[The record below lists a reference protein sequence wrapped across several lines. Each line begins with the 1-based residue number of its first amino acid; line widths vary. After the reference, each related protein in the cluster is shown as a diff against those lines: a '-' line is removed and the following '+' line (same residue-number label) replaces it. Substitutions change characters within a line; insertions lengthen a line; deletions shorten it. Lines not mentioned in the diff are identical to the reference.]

1 MNLPEISVKNPVTTF
16 MIFVGVLMVGGLC
29 LFLLPVDLLPEMDVP
44 AITVITPYEGAA
56 PQEVEAKV
64 TEILERFLSIVPEL
78 KHITSTS
85 KEGRSIITLAFE
97 WGTDLDTRANEVRD
111 AVGMAKMMLPD
122 EVDEP
127 RVVKF
132 DVSRFPIMVYGVR
145 ARESYPHLEDILE
158 DELADPLK
166 RLPGVG
172 SAAVQVPL
180 HRQINVEVDRERL
193 ASYGLTPQ
201 DVVRAIIN
209 ENKDTSA
216 GNVKIGLT
224 DYLVRVP
231 GEFKEVAPMRQIVLT
246 SRNGSI
252 VRLSDVG
259 TVEDGFKEIQRYV
272 RINGQRGA
280 VLLIQ
285 KESEANTV
293 QVARQV
299 RKRIEQLK
307 KRLPAD
313 IEVIRVMDQSE
324 DIERTIK
331 DLSNTLLL
339 GGLLA
344 MVIVLVFLRQWRATI
359 VIGLAI
365 PFSLIAAV
373 ILIYFLDYTINM
385 MSLFAMTI
393 GIGMVVD
400 NAIVI
405 LENITRHRE
414 GGERPKEGAVYG
426 ASEVAMAITASTL
439 TTICIFF
446 PILFVK
452 GITKVIFTEF
462 AVVISVVLLAS
473 LFSAITLTPMLSS
486 TLMDVSIKKY
496 KQSKFFAKTEQT
508 FNTLAIRYAEVLS
521 WALGHRKS
529 VIAIAVIL
537 FASSLCLVPLLGT
550 EFMPEEDKAVVRGT
564 LYMPAGTR
572 IEETARVMQAIE
584 KILEEEIQEGER
596 IAIFTRCG
604 VSEAGMSDVFGD
616 EGSHIGVFGVKLVPK
631 VKRARVVKDIAAA
644 VRRRIEQSKGLLQI
658 DRYSLDTGD
667 PLEGLILGGE
677 KPLTVNIIGDDMDM
691 TDEIAA
697 KIKKIAENTTG
708 AVDVGIS
715 RVKGRPELQ
724 VKVDRAKASAIG
736 LNVSDIGDTI
746 RASFYGRE
754 ASKYRVHGDE
764 YDVFVRL
771 REQDRSDIRSVQATP
786 LRLPGGQLVRVD
798 NVAKTDIRFGPVEI
812 KRKDQGRIVNVEGNV
827 YKRSLGEVVAD
838 IEAEIEKMDIPA
850 GVEVY
855 FAGQTEEQRE
865 SFFWLTLAL
874 IVGMALVY
882 MVMASQFESLLHPFV
897 VMFSVPFAFTGAILA
912 VFLGGHHVN
921 IIVFLGLL
929 MLVGIVVNNA
939 IVLVD
944 YINILRARGIEMSE
958 AIRRAGQ
965 TRLRP
970 VLMTAFTTIF
980 ALMPMAFAKGQG
992 SEIWNPLGVTV
1003 MGGLLVSTLVTL
1015 VLVPTMYSIFEGSRK
1030 AVSQAYV
1037 KKSSL

>member
-1 MNLPEISVKNPVTTF
+1 MKLPELSVKNPVTTF
-16 MIFVGVLMVGGLC
+16 MFFLGALMVGALC

-56 PQEVEAKV
+56 PQEVETKV

-85 KEGRSIITLAFE
+85 KEDRSIITLAFE

-111 AVGMAKMMLPD
+111 AVGMAKMRLPD

-145 ARESYPHLEDILE
+145 ARESYPQLEDILE

-180 HRQINVEVDRERL
+180 HRQINIELDRERL

-201 DVVRAIIN
+201 DVVLAIKN

-216 GNVKIGLT
+216 GNVKMGLT

-231 GEFKEVAPMRQIVLT
+231 GEFKEVMPMRQIVLT

-280 VLLIQ
+280 VLFIQ

-293 QVARQV
+293 QVAQQV

-307 KRLPAD
+307 KRLPPD
-313 IEVIRVMDQSE
+313 IEVISVMDQSE
-324 DIERTIK
+324 DVERTIK

-344 MVIVLVFLRQWRATI
+344 MGVVLIFLRQWRATI

-365 PFSLIAAV
+365 PFSLIVAIIV
-373 ILIYFLDYTINM
+373 IYFLDYTINM

-414 GGERPKEGAVYG
+414 EGERPKEGAVYG
-426 ASEVAMAITASTL
+426 ASEVAMAVTASTL

-486 TLMDVSIKKY
+486 TLMGVSTRKY
-496 KQSKFFAKTEQT
+496 KQSKFFAKTEQM
-508 FNTLAIRYAEVLS
+508 FKVLGARYAEVLS
-521 WALGHRKS
+521 WALAHRKR
-529 VIAIAVIL
+529 VIAIALIL
-537 FASSLCLVPLLGT
+537 FFTSLSFIPFLGT
-550 EFMPEEDKAVVRGT
+550 EFMPQEDKALIQGT
-564 LYMPAGTR
+564 LHMPVGTR
-572 IEETARVMQAIE
+572 VEETGRVMEAVEEI
-584 KILEEEIQEGER
+584 IREEIQESE
-596 IAIFTRCG
+596 IVAIFTRCG
-604 VSEAGMSDVFGD
+604 VSESGMSDVFGE
-616 EGSHIGVFGVKLVPK
+616 EGSHIGVFGAKLVPK
-631 VKRARVVKDIAAA
+631 VKRKRVVKDIAAA
-644 VRRRIEQSKGLLQI
+644 LRRRLDESKSLLQI
-658 DRYSLDTGD
+658 DKYSLDIGD
-667 PLEGLILGGE
+667 PIEGLILGGE
-677 KPLTVNIIGDDMDM
+677 KPLTVNIIGNDMEV
-691 TDEIAA
+691 TDRIAA
-697 KIKKIAENTTG
+697 EIKTIAENTPG
-708 AVDVGIS
+708 AVDVSVS

-724 VKVDRAKASAIG
+724 VTVDRPKASAIG

-771 REQDRSDIRSVQATP
+771 REQDRGDIRDVQATP
-786 LRLPGGQLVRVD
+786 LRLPGGQLIRVD
-798 NVAKTDIRFGPVEI
+798 NVAQTDVRFGPVEI
-812 KRKDQGRIVNVEGNV
+812 KRKDQGRIVNVGGHI
-827 YKRSLGEVVAD
+827 YGRSLGEVVAD
-838 IEAEIEKMDIPA
+838 IEAEVEKMDIPA

-855 FAGQTEEQRE
+855 FAGQAEEQRE

-874 IVGMALVY
+874 IVGVALVY
-882 MVMASQFESLLHPFV
+882 MVMASQFESLLDPFV

-929 MLVGIVVNNA
+929 MLIGIVVNNA

-944 YINILRARGIEMSE
+944 YINILRARGLEMNE
-958 AIRRAGQ
+958 AIRQAGQ

-980 ALMPMAFAKGQG
+980 ALVPMAFAKGQG
-992 SEIWNPLGVTV
+992 SEIWNPLGLTV
-1003 MGGLLVSTLVTL
+1003 MGGLLISTLVTL
-1015 VLVPTMYSIFEGSRK
+1015 ILVPTMYSIFERR
-1030 AVSQAYV
+1030 V
-1037 KKSSL
+1037 KKSRI

>member
-1 MNLPEISVKNPVTTF
+1 MRLPEISVKNPVTTF
-16 MIFVGVLMVGGLC
+16 MIFLGALMVGALC
-29 LFLLPVDLLPEMDVP
+29 LFLLPVDLLPEMDLPV
-44 AITVITPYEGAA
+44 ITVMTPYDGAA
-56 PQEVEAKV
+56 PEDVETKV
-64 TEILERFLSIVPEL
+64 TEILERFLSTVPEL
-78 KHITSTS
+78 KHITSVS
-85 KEGRSIITLAFE
+85 KENMSIISLAFE

-111 AVGMAKMMLPD
+111 AVGVAKMRLPD

-127 RVVKF
+127 RVMKINI
-132 DVSRFPIMVYGVR
+132 SLFPIMFYGVM
-145 ARESYPHLEDILE
+145 AKESYPHLEDILD
-158 DELADPLK
+158 DEVVNPLK

-172 SAAVQVPL
+172 TAAVHVPL
-180 HRQINVEVDRERL
+180 HRQINVELDRERL
-193 ASYGLTPQ
+193 AGYGLTPQ
-201 DVVRAIIN
+201 DVVRAIKN

-216 GNVKIGLT
+216 GNVKMGLT

-246 SRNGSI
+246 ARNSSV

-259 TVEDGFKEIQRYV
+259 TVEDGFEEIQRYI
-272 RINGQRGA
+272 RINGQNGA
-280 VLLIQ
+280 LLMIQ

-307 KRLPAD
+307 KRLPPD
-313 IEVIRVMDQSE
+313 IEVINVMDSSE

-344 MVIVLVFLRQWRATI
+344 MGVVLVFLRRWRAAI

-365 PFSLIAAV
+365 PFSLIVAIIV
-373 ILIYFLDYTINM
+373 IYFLDYTINM

-414 GGERPKEGAVYG
+414 EGERPKEGAVYG

-452 GITKVIFTEF
+452 GITKIIFTEF

-486 TLMDVSIKKY
+486 TLMRTSVKKY
-496 KQSKFFAKTEQT
+496 KRGKFFAKTEQM
-508 FNTLAIRYAEVLS
+508 FKILATKYAEVLS
-521 WALGHRKS
+521 WVLGHRKS
-529 VIAIAVIL
+529 VIVVALIL
-537 FASSLCLVPLLGT
+537 FFTSLSLVPFLGT
-550 EFMPEEDKAVVRGT
+550 EFMPAEDRAVVRGE
-564 LYMPAGTR
+564 LHMPVGTR
-572 IEETARVMQAIE
+572 VEETARVMEAV
-584 KILEEEIQEGER
+584 EEILKEEVQESEI
-596 IAIFTRCG
+596 IAIFTKCG
-604 VSEAGMSDVFGD
+604 TTKTEMSAVFGE
-616 EGSHIGVFGVKLVPK
+616 EGSHIGMFGVKLVPK
-631 VKRARVVKDIAAA
+631 VERKRVVKDIAAA
-644 VRRRIEQSKGLLQI
+644 LRRRIEESKGLLQI
-658 DRYSLDTGD
+658 DRYSLDIGE

-677 KPLTVNIIGDDMDM
+677 KPLTVNIIGDDMEV
-691 TDEIAA
+691 TDKIAA
-697 KIKKIAENTTG
+697 KIKKLVQNTPGT
-708 AVDVGIS
+708 VDVGIS

-724 VKVDRAKASAIG
+724 VTVDRSKASAIG

-771 REQDRSDIRSVQATP
+771 QEQDRSDIRDVQATP

-798 NVAKTDIRFGPVEI
+798 NVAQTDIEFGPVEI

-827 YKRSLGEVVAD
+827 YGRSLGEVVAD
-838 IEAEIEKMDIPA
+838 IEAEIEEMDIPA

-855 FAGQTEEQRE
+855 MAGQAEEQRE

-882 MVMASQFESLLHPFV
+882 MVMASQFESLLDPFV

-929 MLVGIVVNNA
+929 MLIGIVVNNA

-944 YINILRARGIEMSE
+944 YINILRARGFEMNE

-970 VLMTAFTTIF
+970 VLMTVFTTIF

-992 SEIWNPLGVTV
+992 SEIWNPLGLTV

-1015 VLVPTMYSIFEGSRK
+1015 VLVPTMYSIFETH
-1030 AVSQAYV
+1030 V
-1037 KKSSL
+1037 KKSPS